1 MWRPKSLI
9 DERLKINN
17 YVTYDDNF
25 AGLLWDGFG
34 SLVDAEVDVP
44 VALQERVHP
53 QQNNT

>member
-1 MWRPKSLI
+1 MN
-9 DERLKINN
+9 DC
-17 YVTYDDNF
+17 VTYDDYF

-53 QQNNT
+53 EQYDT